1 VKRRLVLVGLA
12 AVVALIGVS
21 VGTVNRTT
29 PASPPSPSFPTLRQS
44 RVEEVPGTFGLVL
57 KPPPPGF
64 DPIVSPVQALQIASQ
79 GQTAPGP
86 VFLTLASVPG
96 MYTGQTT
103 DTPMWVIIVRN
114 LCYPSQKG
122 ELVSSSR
129 RNPKN
134 RVSNCSMRNLW
145 VQVENPTTGKR
156 ISVVSGFDPTA
167 SWQPTLGST

>member
-1 VKRRLVLVGLA
+1 MKRRLGLVAVAAIVVL
-12 AVVALIGVS
+12 AVVAFAMG
-21 VGTVNRTT
+21 RRAQ
-29 PASPPSPSFPTLRQS
+29 PAPAPTFPTLRQA

-57 KPPPPGF
+57 RPPPAGF
-64 DPIVSPVQALQIASQ
+64 NPQVSPVQALQIASQ
-79 GQTAPGP
+79 GQKAPGP

-96 MYTGQTT
+96 MYTGQTI

-129 RNPKN
+129 REPQN

-145 VQVENPTTGKR
+145 IQVEDPITGKR
-156 ISVVSGFDPTA
+156 VSMVAGFDPTA
-167 SWQPTLGST
+167 NWQPALNVLK

>member
-1 VKRRLVLVGLA
+1 MVLIGLA
-12 AVVALIGVS
+12 AAVALIAVA
-21 VGTVNRTT
+21 VGNGNRTT
-29 PASPPSPSFPTLRQS
+29 PAPTPSPMFPTLRQS
-44 RVEEVPGTFGLVL
+44 RVEDVPGTFGLVL
-57 KPPPPGF
+57 KPPPVGF
-64 DPIVSPVQALQIASQ
+64 DPKVSPVQALQIASQ

-96 MYTGQTT
+96 MYTGQTA

-129 RNPKN
+129 RNPQN

-167 SWQPTLGST
+167 AWQPSLGAT